1 MTKNTFAALLSKEI
15 GGNISEN
22 ERNEIQNA
30 LAENPHLRDIYD
42 EIHAFV
48 QHQEQENIDIDTKLD
63 EIWDKIA
70 ASPETPVYE
79 IKRTSR
85 RIIPQWGKIAVSIAI
100 ILCAGWLAYIFIP
113 DKNIYTET
121 LAATDETVFSVLD
134 DGSQVWLAPHSQ
146 IRYNKNF
153 GRKHRKIRLDGKAFF
168 DVAHNPS
175 VPLSVTVREIDVLVK
190 GTAFNIDAA
199 TPDVE
204 VALIR
209 GLVAVKDNRNKNGQ
223 EIMLHPNQKIL
234 VRNGNISATD
244 RNYVIR
250 NIVQP
255 NDTIVPETKWLNNEL
270 VFQKQ
275 RFVDLVK
282 LMENRYKVS
291 IRIENQK
298 LSEQRFTG
306 NIKSETLK
314 QMLDALRQSYP
325 FTYEIDG
332 KKVIIR

>member
-1 MTKNTFAALLSKEI
+1 MTKKTFAALLLKEI

-22 ERNEIQNA
+22 ERNEMQNA
-30 LAENPHLRDIYD
+30 LAENPHLQNIYD

-48 QHQEQENIDIDTKLD
+48 QHREQENIDIDTKLD

-70 ASPETPVYE
+70 ASPETPIYE
-79 IKRTSR
+79 TNRNTR
-85 RIIPQWGKIAVSIAI
+85 RIIPQWRKIAVSIAI
-100 ILCAGWLAYIFIP
+100 ILCVGWLAYIFLP
-113 DKNIYTET
+113 DRNIYTET

-134 DGSQVWLAPHSQ
+134 DGSQIWLAPHSQ
-146 IRYNKNF
+146 IQYNKYF
-153 GRKHRKIRLDGKAFF
+153 GSKHRKIRLEGKAFF
-168 DVAHNPS
+168 DVAHNPT
-175 VPLSVTVREIDVLVK
+175 VPLTVTAREIDVLVK

-209 GLVAVKDNRNKNGQ
+209 GLVAVKDNRNKKGQ

-244 RNYVIR
+244 SNYVIR
-250 NIVQP
+250 DIVQP

-275 RFVDLVK
+275 RFVDLAK
-282 LMENRYKVS
+282 LMENRYNVS

-298 LSEQRFTG
+298 LAEQRFTG

-332 KKVIIR
+332 KKVVIR

>member
-22 ERNEIQNA
+22 ERGEMQNA
-30 LAENPHLRDIYD
+30 LVENPHLRDIYD
-42 EIHAFV
+42 EIHAFM
-48 QHQEQENIDIDTKLD
+48 QHHEQEDIDIDTKLD

-79 IKRTSR
+79 TNRNTR
-85 RIIPQWGKIAVSIAI
+85 QIIPQWGRIAASIAI
-100 ILCAGWLAYIFIP
+100 ILCVGWLAYIFVP
-113 DKNIYTET
+113 DRNIYTET

-153 GRKHRKIRLDGKAFF
+153 GHKHRKIRLEGKAFF
-168 DVAHNPS
+168 DAAYNPT
-175 VPLSVTVREIDVLVK
+175 VPLTVTAREIDVLVK
-190 GTAFNIDAA
+190 GTAFNIDALS
-199 TPDVE
+199 PNIE

-209 GLVAVKDNRNKNGQ
+209 GLVAVKDNRNKKMK
-223 EIMLHPNQKIL
+223 EILLHPNQKIL
-234 VRNGNISATD
+234 VRGGNISVTD
-244 RNYVIR
+244 SNYVVR
-250 NIVQP
+250 DIVQP
-255 NDTIVPETKWLNNEL
+255 NDTVVPETKWLNNEL
-270 VFQKQ
+270 VFKKQ

-282 LMENRYKVS
+282 LMENRYNVS

-332 KKVIIR
+332 KKVVIR